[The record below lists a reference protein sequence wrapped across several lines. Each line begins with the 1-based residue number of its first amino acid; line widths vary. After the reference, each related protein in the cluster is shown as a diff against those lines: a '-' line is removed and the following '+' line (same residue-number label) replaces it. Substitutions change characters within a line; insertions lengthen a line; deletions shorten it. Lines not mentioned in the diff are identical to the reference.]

1 MNLKFKTKLKKL
13 DKLFIKRELIL
24 SERKSNA
31 KIIRNNKKLISFSC
45 NDYLGLTQHRE
56 VINANINAT
65 KKYGTGAGASRLIS
79 GNHNLYKTLEDNLA
93 KFKKGESACV
103 FGSGFLTNI
112 GVIPAIT
119 SKNDLLLY
127 DELSHASANLGIKL
141 CKANTIKYKHNN
153 INHLIKI
160 LNKKRKKYKNCFVF
174 TEGVFS
180 MDGDRAKLNEISE
193 LSKTYNFAI
202 ILDDAH
208 GFGVLG
214 NGKGSQFEFKPNPKI
229 FLQMGTLSK
238 AIGSYGGFIVAPKVV
253 IDIIHNKAR
262 SLIYTTGLPP
272 GTIAASIKSLEI
284 IKNNKKL
291 VNKPIK
297 NATFFTKLLNLPE
310 PESCIVSIIVKTEQK
325 ALNIS
330 KFLEDNGYYVGAIR
344 PPTVPKNT
352 SRLRFTFTS
361 MHTKKD
367 VINLANLVKSYL
379 N

>member
-127 DELSHASANLGIKL
+127 DELSHASTNLGIKL
-141 CKANTIKYKHNN
+141 CKANSIKYKHNN